1 MTGSF
6 KPLEI
11 RKIAKND
18 SGLPDEIELGI
29 GAIVMI
35 TKNESVED
43 KIVNGTIGTIVGFE
57 GVEKDDVTIE
67 NGRWCHTIWI
77 RPEDKTTGLMKQQNL
92 TKKQKQKYPNCIP
105 IKRVQDYIL
114 IANDNTSYK
123 RMQFPV
129 KLCYGATIHKY
140 QGRSKDRLVVG
151 GFDSLRGWKPGMLYT
166 ALTRC
171 RRADG
176 LFLLGFK
183 PATLFANID
192 GKKEIERIRN
202 ESMITELHPRINFFE
217 RYPKADYEFICLQNV
232 RSIAMH
238 KLDVL
243 SDPIMMASSVI
254 CLTET
259 ALSCDDWNG
268 WKNFESYDIYQTCRK
283 DAHQNPDINQR
294 KSGGVAILVNK
305 EIQSYIDP
313 SNKIENLEMTN
324 TDISICGVSLS
335 INLIYKD
342 HIMPRKE
349 FLKLL
354 KQLFKNK
361 MHLPSIILGDFNIN
375 TLEDSDLMGLA
386 IEHKFESLVQNSTTI
401 NGNILDQIYVCNFPF
416 LVNCEVVT
424 MPSYFSDHDLVV
436 LCVPKGDIM

>member
-1 MTGSF
+1 MIS
-6 KPLEI
+6 
-11 RKIAKND
+11 
-18 SGLPDEIELGI
+18 
-29 GAIVMI
+29 I
-35 TKNESVED
+35 TK
-43 KIVNGTIGTIVGFE
+43 T
-57 GVEKDDVTIE
+57 
-67 NGRWCHTIWI
+67 
-77 RPEDKTTGLMKQQNL
+77 
-92 TKKQKQKYPNCIP
+92 
-105 IKRVQDYIL
+105 
-114 IANDNTSYK
+114 
-123 RMQFPV
+123 
-129 KLCYGATIHKY
+129 
-140 QGRSKDRLVVG
+140 
-151 GFDSLRGWKPGMLYT
+151 PG
-166 ALTRC
+166 
-171 RRADG
+171 
-176 LFLLGFK
+176 
-183 PATLFANID
+183 
-192 GKKEIERIRN
+192 
-202 ESMITELHPRINFFE
+202 RINFFE
-217 RYPKADYEFICLQNV
+217 IYPKADYEFICLQNV

-313 SNKIENLEMTN
+313 FNKIENLEMTN

-354 KQLFKNK
+354 KQLFRNK